1 MKNTILLFFLLV
13 TNLVLS
19 QQVLT
24 KTIDFTA
31 NEIALAAFGLD
42 EIKIVNSTSN
52 KIEVTLLDENPN
64 THTITAKQEF
74 GVFKIGFKLEFIE
87 ESTVFR
93 KFITKRLNRVS
104 VLIKVP
110 KNKTITVH
118 GEHVDVISKSYQGN
132 LKIYIDKGLVNL
144 HKVQA
149 NVELTLFQGNV
160 FADLTNSNIDL
171 LSRTGTI
178 KVNNFSFKK
187 NYQKVLKNSSK
198 YFKVNSIKAN
208 IFLLHDKSI

>member
-1 MKNTILLFFLLV
+1 MKKKVLLFFLLIINA
-13 TNLVLS
+13 TFSQEVLI
-19 QQVLT
+19 
-24 KTIDFTA
+24 KTIEVNT
-31 NEIALAAFGLD
+31 NELELAAFGLD

-52 KIEVTLLDENPN
+52 NIEITLLDENPN
-64 THTITAKQEF
+64 THTITTKQEF
-74 GVFKIGFKLEFIE
+74 GVFKIGFELGFIE

-93 KFITKRLNRVS
+93 KFITKRLNRAS

-149 NVELTLFQGNV
+149 NVDITLFQGNV
-160 FADLTNSNIDL
+160 FAELTNSNIDL
-171 LSRTGTI
+171 LSRNGAI
-178 KVNNFSFKK
+178 KVNAIPFKK
-187 NYQKVLKNSSK
+187 SYQKVLKNSSK
-198 YFKVNSIKAN
+198 YFNVNSIKAN
-208 IFLLHDKSI
+208 VSLVYNKLN

>member
-1 MKNTILLFFLLV
+1 MKKKVLLFFLLLINA
-13 TNLVLS
+13 TFSQEVLI
-19 QQVLT
+19 
-24 KTIDFTA
+24 KTIEVNT
-31 NEIALAAFGLD
+31 NELELDAFGLD

-52 KIEVTLLDENPN
+52 NIEITLLDENPN
-64 THTITAKQEF
+64 THTITTKQEF
-74 GVFKIGFKLEFIE
+74 GVFKIGFELAFIE

-93 KFITKRLNRVS
+93 KFITKRLNRAS

-149 NVELTLFQGNV
+149 NVDITLFQGNV
-160 FADLTNSNIDL
+160 FAELTNSNIDL
-171 LSRTGTI
+171 LSRNGTI
-178 KVNNFSFKK
+178 KVNTIFFKK
-187 NYQKVLKNSSK
+187 SYQKVLKNSLK

-208 IFLLHDKSI
+208 VSLLDNKLN